1 MAVFLPEI
9 KSVILKQ
16 ELKGSQNHLVDGT
29 YSSHPGGS
37 DDKRIHMQCRRPGFD
52 PGVRKISWRRAW
64 QPTPVFLPG
73 EFHGQRGLAGY
84 SPLDHKE
91 SETTE
96 RKRLSHTRTS

>member
-37 DDKRIHMQCRRPGFD
+37 DDKRIHMQCRRPGFERS
-52 PGVRKISWRRAW
+52 PGEGHGNPLQYSCQENSMDRGAW
-64 QPTPVFLPG
+64 QATV
-73 EFHGQRGLAGY
+73 HWITKNQ
-84 SPLDHKE
+84 
-91 SETTE
+91 
-96 RKRLSHTRTS
+96 KRLSEKDFHILELLK